1 MNLIEW
7 SDALSVGFIEIDKD
21 HQKLVEIVN
30 ELNNAIF
37 QQKNRDE
44 LEETLEELIEY
55 TSWHF
60 RHEERLMQQH
70 GYEDMEKHQ
79 QIHKD
84 LATKAVEI
92 QAKYEDGDD
101 SVMNVLMPFLKDWL
115 TEHILVTD
123 KALGT
128 FLAENS

>member
-1 MNLIEW
+1 MSLIEW
-7 SDALSVGFIEIDKD
+7 SDALSVGFAEIDKD

-30 ELNNAIF
+30 EFNDAIS
-37 QQKNRDE
+37 QQRGRDE

-70 GYEDMEKHQ
+70 GYEAMEEHQ

-84 LATKAVEI
+84 LATAAVEI
-92 QAKYEDGDD
+92 QAKYEAGDD
-101 SVMNVLMPFLKDWL
+101 SVLDALMPFLKDWL

-128 FLAENS
+128 FLAEQS